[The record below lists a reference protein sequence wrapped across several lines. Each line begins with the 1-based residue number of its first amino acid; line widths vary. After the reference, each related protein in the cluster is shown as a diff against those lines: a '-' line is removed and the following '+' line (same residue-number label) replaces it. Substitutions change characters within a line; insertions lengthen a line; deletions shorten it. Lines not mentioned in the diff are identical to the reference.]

1 MYNKHLKIVFFFI
14 FLTHFSN
21 AQIVF
26 KSLGDI
32 WKYADENNISIKN
45 AVYDLRKSFA
55 SQKQSISNFLPQVV
69 ANGTYTYN
77 TALQTT
83 LIPAAIFNGPE
94 GQYKAVQFGQ
104 KYIYNGGITAQMDIV
119 NIQTWF
125 NAELAKQNK
134 ELSKDSLANMRKS
147 IFQQTA
153 TQYYN
158 YLLMQIAA
166 ELAEKSVA
174 ISDSVF
180 TSISYKYK
188 EGLVNVANVDMA
200 KMNLMR
206 AKQTSITSQ
215 YQMITAK
222 NNLKS
227 LLNIALGD
235 SMTIKDGIETN
246 FELLPEAAFAEDPT
260 VTIAKQQTI
269 ISHCQYKI
277 TNSSYLPTLSIL
289 YSNSTQQNDNIYE
302 PFKSD
307 GPKWFPATYWT
318 LKASWN
324 IFSGGSKWFQTEKSK
339 IAEEQKKELFE
350 NTQKQVA
357 INDENLKIAYKK
369 AVALMNNTKEVMDLS
384 FDNYNHISN
393 RYFSGI
399 ATLEDRLN
407 SFSDYINYQ
416 NQYLNSLSDMLVQL
430 YMIKIRQQSF
440 R

>member
-1 MYNKHLKIVFFFI
+1 MK
-14 FLTHFSN
+14 
-21 AQIVF
+21 
-26 KSLGDI
+26 
-32 WKYADENNISIKN
+32 
-45 AVYDLRKSFA
+45 R
-55 SQKQSISNFLPQVV
+55 
-69 ANGTYTYN
+69 
-77 TALQTT
+77 
-83 LIPAAIFNGPE
+83 
-94 GQYKAVQFGQ
+94 Q

-227 LLNIALGD
+227 LLN
-235 SMTIKDGIETN
+235 
-246 FELLPEAAFAEDPT
+246 FF
-260 VTIAKQQTI
+260 
-269 ISHCQYKI
+269 
-277 TNSSYLPTLSIL
+277 
-289 YSNSTQQNDNIYE
+289 
-302 PFKSD
+302 
-307 GPKWFPATYWT
+307 
-318 LKASWN
+318 
-324 IFSGGSKWFQTEKSK
+324 
-339 IAEEQKKELFE
+339 
-350 NTQKQVA
+350 
-357 INDENLKIAYKK
+357 
-369 AVALMNNTKEVMDLS
+369 
-384 FDNYNHISN
+384 
-393 RYFSGI
+393 
-399 ATLEDRLN
+399 
-407 SFSDYINYQ
+407 
-416 NQYLNSLSDMLVQL
+416 
-430 YMIKIRQQSF
+430 
-440 R
+440 